1 MNNGAKKSP
10 GPATVYL
17 PTYGD
22 MSLTSNC
29 GLGGEGA
36 GAATNSGYQDKSKLD
51 WATEIL
57 AGVIRKTG

>member
-1 MNNGAKKSP
+1 MNDRAKKSP
-10 GPATVYL
+10 GPLPVHQ

-36 GAATNSGYQDKSKLD
+36 GAATNSGYQDK
-51 WATEIL
+51 
-57 AGVIRKTG
+57 